1 MRIREVRPSIVITRP
16 DYERLFNLIDSAQ
29 VAPAVGDYLLDELQ
43 RARIVAPEDVAP
55 TVVTMQSR
63 FIFRDEATG
72 DSRKASL
79 VYPDGEN
86 INEGCISIMTPFGAA
101 LLGLSEGQSIDFE
114 TRIGERRVVTLV
126 RVLSQRILAANMRT
140 R

>member
-1 MRIREVRPSIVITRP
+1 MRVREVRPPIIITRP
-16 DYERLFNLIDSAQ
+16 DYERLYNLIDSSQ
-29 VAPAVGDYLLDELQ
+29 VAPIVGDYLLDELQ
-43 RARIVAPEDVAP
+43 RARIVAREDVEP
-55 TVVTMQSR
+55 TVVTMHSR
-63 FIFRDEATG
+63 FIFRDETTG
-72 DSRKASL
+72 DTRKATL

-86 INEGCISIMTPFGAA
+86 IAEGRISILTPFGAA